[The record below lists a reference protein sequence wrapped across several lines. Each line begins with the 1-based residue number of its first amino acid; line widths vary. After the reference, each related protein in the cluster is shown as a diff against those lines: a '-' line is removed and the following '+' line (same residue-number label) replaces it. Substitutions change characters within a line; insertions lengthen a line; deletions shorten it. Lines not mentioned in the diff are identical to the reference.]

1 MKKEINQLKAGTL
14 LTYLTMVVSSVIPML
29 YTPLML
35 QLLGQDEYGLY
46 SLSSSVTNYL
56 GLLNLGMGSTILRYY
71 MRYLTEGN
79 KLMAERVMGLFSL
92 LFGIISVATM
102 VVGCS
107 LTLFTGSLFAQG
119 LSDAEIA
126 KMNILVIILSIN
138 SGITLLAAPLGTI
151 VVGNERYIFQ
161 KISALCFTLAAPILN
176 LIVLYMGHA
185 SIGIACVGIV
195 CSIATFI
202 VDLIYCTK
210 RLRTRPR
217 FKQMPFG
224 ILKEVFAF
232 TLVVFMSTIA
242 QLLYWSTDK
251 VLIGAMI
258 GSAAVAV
265 YNIGITFNTIMQQL
279 SSAISSVFAPR
290 VNRLVFSEQP
300 ISAVSELMTR
310 VGRLQYLIISLV
322 LSGFIVFGKAFLGFW
337 VGEGYEEAYP
347 VALLT
352 MIPMVV
358 PLIQNVA
365 FTAIVAMNKHKFR
378 SNMYLILAVANVAAT
393 YFAIPYFGIVGAA
406 ICTFVVFLLG
416 HGIIMNWFYYKKI
429 GIDIFSFWKNILKMT
444 IVPTVLTVAGLLLQ
458 HYAFQMDTLLIF
470 AIGVAVYTLIFC
482 ALSWLISMNAYEKK
496 LVTDML
502 RKVLPKKK
510 SAC

>member
-14 LTYLTMVVSSVIPML
+14 LTYLTMIVSSVIPML

-35 QLLGQDEYGLY
+35 QLMGKDEYGLY
-46 SLSSSVTNYL
+46 SLSSSVIHYL
-56 GLLNLGMGSTILRYY
+56 GLLNLGLGSTILRYY

-79 KLMAERVMGLFSL
+79 KLMAERVIGLFSL
-92 LFGIISVATM
+92 LFGIISVVTM

-107 LTLFTGSLFAQG
+107 LTLFTGSLFAKG

-126 KMNILVIILSIN
+126 KMNILVILLSVN
-138 SGITLLAAPLGTI
+138 SGITLLSAPLVTI
-151 VVGNERYIFQ
+151 VIGNERYIFQ
-161 KISALCFTLAAPILN
+161 KVSALLFTFASPILN
-176 LIVLYMGHA
+176 LIILYMGYA
-185 SIGIACVGIV
+185 SIGIACVSIV
-195 CSIATFI
+195 CSIATFF
-202 VDLIYCTK
+202 VDLTYCTK
-210 RLRTRPR
+210 KLHTRPR

-224 ILKEVFAF
+224 ILKEIFAF
-232 TLVVFMSTIA
+232 TLVVFLSTIA
-242 QLLYWSTDK
+242 ELLYWSTDK

-258 GSAAVAV
+258 GTAAVAV

-279 SSAISSVFAPR
+279 SSAISGVFAPR
-290 VNRLVFSEQP
+290 VNRLVFSNQP
-300 ISAVSELMTR
+300 ISAITELMTR

-347 VALLT
+347 VAILT

-378 SNMYLILAVANVAAT
+378 SNLYLILAIANVVAT
-393 YFAIPYFGIVGAA
+393 FFAIPHFGIVGAA
-406 ICTFVVFLLG
+406 MCTFVVFILG

-429 GIDIFSFWKNILKMT
+429 NINIFSFWKNILKMS
-444 IVPTVLTVAGLLLQ
+444 IVPAVLTVCGLL
-458 HYAFQMDTLLIF
+458 FQYYVFNIDTLLTF
-470 AIGVAVYTLIFC
+470 AIGVVVYTIIFC
-482 ALSWLISMNAYEKK
+482 GLSWLISMNAYEKK
-496 LVTDML
+496 LITDL
-502 RKVLPKKK
+502 IRKILPQKK
-510 SAC
+510 SVC

>member
-1 MKKEINQLKAGTL
+1 MKKEISQLKAGTL
-14 LTYLTMVVSSVIPML
+14 LTYLTMIVSSVIPML

-35 QLLGQDEYGLY
+35 QLLDQDEYGLY
-46 SLSSSVTNYL
+46 SLSSSVTAYL

-92 LFGIISVATM
+92 LYAAISVATI

-107 LTLFTGSLFAQG
+107 ITAFTGSLFAKG
-119 LSDAEIA
+119 LSPAEVS
-126 KMNILVIILSIN
+126 KMNSLIIILSIN
-138 SGITLLAAPLGTI
+138 SGISLLSAPLGTI
-151 VVGNERYIFQ
+151 IVGNERYIFQ
-161 KISALCFTLAAPILN
+161 KISALCFTLTAPILN
-176 LIVLYMGHA
+176 LIVLYMGYA
-185 SIGIACVGIV
+185 SIGLTYVGII
-195 CSIATFI
+195 CSCAILV
-202 VDLIYCTK
+202 VDVIYCTK
-210 RLRTRPR
+210 RLHTRPR

-224 ILKEVFAF
+224 ILKEIFAF
-232 TLVVFMSTIA
+232 TLTVFIGIIA
-242 QLLYWSTDK
+242 DLLYWSTDK
-251 VLIGAMI
+251 VLIGAII
-258 GSAAVAV
+258 GTGAVAV

-279 SSAISSVFAPR
+279 SSAISGVFAPR
-290 VNRLVFSEQP
+290 VNRLVFSNQP
-300 ISAVSELMTR
+300 ISAITELMTR

-378 SNMYLILAVANVAAT
+378 SNLYLILAVTNVTAT
-393 YFAIPYFGIVGAA
+393 YFAIPYLGIVGAA
-406 ICTFVVFLLG
+406 VCTFVVFVLG

-429 GIDIFSFWKNILKMT
+429 GINIPHFWKNILRMT
-444 IVPTVLTVAGLLLQ
+444 IVPGILILAGLLLQ
-458 HYAFQMDTLLIF
+458 QYVWSIGSILEFIF
-470 AIGVAVYTLIFC
+470 GVMGYTVIFC
-482 ALSWLISMNAYEKK
+482 VLTWEFSMNAYEKELTK
-496 LVTDML
+496 SML
-502 RKVLPKKK
+502 RKCLPKRK
-510 SAC
+510 